1 MIRRS
6 RVWRS
11 MTDPEKG
18 RFSQSTFH
26 DGAHRQAPGDSTPW
40 KDTSTPLLRLRAWWM
55 APASKGSIVAAW
67 TSTFVVAS
75 YCYTLQVDA
84 KGTYLMNNTL
94 LGNLHHEVIRADANE
109 ERVQGL
115 QNVIKEKEAQKAD
128 MRQSHSK
135 SIAQC
140 NDSKEELRTGLNSYE
155 TELARER
162 ARGELTR
169 ERNAQ
174 LVQEMNAL
182 RIELYQLRKQK
193 ASLEESVSRM
203 ERTVGAA

>member
-1 MIRRS
+1 MIRRTPIRRALS
-6 RVWRS
+6 
-11 MTDPEKG
+11 DAEQG

-26 DGAHRQAPGDSTPW
+26 DGVHRQAPGDSTPW

-55 APASKGSIVAAW
+55 APASKGSIIAAW
-67 TSTFVVAS
+67 TSTFLVSS

-84 KGTYLMNNTL
+84 RGTYLMNNTL
-94 LGNLHHEVIRADANE
+94 LGNLHHEVIRADASE

-115 QNVIKEKEAQKAD
+115 QGVIKEKEAQKKD
-128 MRQSHSK
+128 MSKSHSK

-140 NDSKEELRTGLNSYE
+140 NDSKEELRSGLNNYE

-174 LVQEMNAL
+174 LVQEMNTL

-193 ASLEESVSRM
+193 AVLEESVVRM
-203 ERTVGAA
+203 ERSLGM